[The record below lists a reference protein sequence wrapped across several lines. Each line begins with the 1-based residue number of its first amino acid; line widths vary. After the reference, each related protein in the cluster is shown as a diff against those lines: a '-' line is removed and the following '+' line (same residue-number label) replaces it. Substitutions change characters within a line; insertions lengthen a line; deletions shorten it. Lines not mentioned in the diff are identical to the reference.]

1 MSEINELNEIT
12 QNSNKKISEDE
23 YLKYL
28 DEIKEYYDL
37 KTKFTKQKSILK
49 NKIISSN
56 NSIENKKLQ
65 FAKLKL
71 KCVNCNKD
79 GGTIFKETDKLLQ
92 ATCGNVKEPC
102 DLNIQIVKMSQT
114 MLDKE
119 LININNKIKIIKNK
133 IVTTKLNF
141 LFNYIEEAKAV
152 ELFDNYKKLLN
163 NYQEIHNNLFN
174 DYTSVVNNIDKKNL
188 LNTKTLENIDN
199 INNYKEFI
207 NLYKETDD
215 KKYLSDAIDLYNNN
229 IKLLDK
235 DIRELKYNINNIEIK
250 NNDDVNILYDTLYVL
265 IQKEFDLKDLE
276 IINLVSQ

>member
-1 MSEINELNEIT
+1 MSEINELNELT
-12 QNSNKKISEDE
+12 QNSKKQISEDE

-28 DEIKEYYDL
+28 DEVKEYYDL

-71 KCVNCNKD
+71 KCVNCNKE

-102 DLNIQIVKMSQT
+102 DLNIQIVKMTQT

-215 KKYLSDAIDLYNNN
+215 KKYLNDAIDLYNNN

-235 DIRELKYNINNIEIK
+235 DIRELKYNINTIEIK
-250 NNDDVNILYDTLYVL
+250 NNDDANILYDTLYVL

>member
-1 MSEINELNEIT
+1 MSEINELNEISE
-12 QNSNKKISEDE
+12 NSKKEIPQDE

-250 NNDDVNILYDTLYVL
+250 NNDDVNILYDTLYIL